1 MIQALIFDLD
11 GTLANT
17 EKLHFKAWREALLQN
32 GVGEFFLEDF
42 LRYVGTSNEKVAN
55 DYIQSDGL
63 KKSQKE
69 LIIEKQTL
77 YMNLI
82 PEVELYT
89 GAREILERF
98 HGKLSL
104 AVASS
109 SHEKEVR
116 AILETHDLISY
127 FPVIL
132 GGDMVQKRKPDPE
145 IYVTSAGLLGV
156 EPRKCLAFED
166 SSPGLNAA
174 KNAGMI
180 AIAVPN
186 EFTKEHDFTGADS
199 IVDNLAKVDV
209 QCVERLGT
217 LKNL

>member
-17 EKLHFKAWREALLQN
+17 EMLHFKAWREALLQN
-32 GVGEFFLEDF
+32 GIGEFSLEDF
-42 LRYVGTSNEKVAN
+42 LRYVGTSNEKVAS
-55 DYIQSDGL
+55 DYIQSDGI

-69 LIIEKQTL
+69 LITEKQTL
-77 YMNLI
+77 YMDLI
-82 PEVELYT
+82 PEVELCT
-89 GAREILERF
+89 GTREILERF
-98 HGKLSL
+98 KGKMSL

-109 SHEKEVR
+109 SHEKEIR

-145 IYVTSAGLLGV
+145 IYAKSAGLLGV

-174 KNAGMI
+174 KNAGMK

-186 EFTKEHDFTGADS
+186 EFTREHDFTRADS
-199 IVDNLAKVDV
+199 IVTSFDAVDTV
-209 QCVERLGT
+209 MLERL
-217 LKNL
+217 

>member
-17 EKLHFKAWREALLQN
+17 EMLHFKAWGETLLQN
-32 GVGEFFLEDF
+32 GVGGFVLDDF

-55 DYIQSDGL
+55 DYIHSEGI

-69 LIIEKQTL
+69 LIAEKQAH
-77 YMNLI
+77 YMRLI
-82 PEVELYT
+82 PEVELCRGT
-89 GAREILERF
+89 REILERF
-98 HGKLSL
+98 QGEMSL

-109 SHEKEVR
+109 SHEKEIL

-132 GGDMVQKRKPDPE
+132 GGDMVQKRKPNPE
-145 IYVTSAGLLGV
+145 IYLKAQALLGK
-156 EPRKCLAFED
+156 ESEECAAFED
-166 SSPGLNAA
+166 SGPGLNAA
-174 KNAGMI
+174 KNAGMK

-186 EFTKEHDFTGADS
+186 EFTKEHDFTRADS
-199 IVDNLAKVDV
+199 IVTSFDAVNAAFL
-209 QCVERLGT
+209 EGL
-217 LKNL
+217 

>member
-17 EKLHFKAWREALLQN
+17 EMLHFKAWREALLQN
-32 GVGEFFLEDF
+32 GVGEFTLEDF

-55 DYIQSDGL
+55 DYIQSDWI

-69 LIIEKQTL
+69 LITEKQTL
-77 YMNLI
+77 YMDLI
-82 PEVELYT
+82 PEVELCT

-98 HGKLSL
+98 YGKMSL

-116 AILETHDLISY
+116 AILEIHELISY

-145 IYVTSAGLLGV
+145 IYVKSAGLLGV
-156 EPRKCLAFED
+156 EPQECLAFED
-166 SSPGLNAA
+166 SSSGLNAA
-174 KNAGMI
+174 KNAGMKTI
-180 AIAVPN
+180 VVPN
-186 EFTKEHDFTGADS
+186 EFTREHDFTGADS
-199 IVDNLAKVDV
+199 IVDNLAQVDV

-217 LKNL
+217 SKNV

>member
-17 EKLHFKAWREALLQN
+17 EMLHFKAWRKALLQN
-32 GVGEFFLEDF
+32 GVGEFTLEDF

-55 DYIQSDGL
+55 DYIQSDGI

-69 LIIEKQTL
+69 LVTEKQTL
-77 YMNLI
+77 YMDLI
-82 PEVELYT
+82 PEVELCA

-98 HGKLSL
+98 HGKMSL

-145 IYVTSAGLLGV
+145 IYLKAQNLLGKAPHECV
-156 EPRKCLAFED
+156 AFED
-166 SSPGLNAA
+166 SGPGLNAA
-174 KNAGMI
+174 KNAGVK
-180 AIAVPN
+180 AVAVPN
-186 EFTKEHDFTGADS
+186 EFTREHDFTRADS
-199 IVDNLAKVDV
+199 IVTSFNAVNLALL
-209 QCVERLGT
+209 EGL
-217 LKNL
+217 

>member
-17 EKLHFKAWREALLQN
+17 EMLHFKAWREALLRN
-32 GVGEFFLEDF
+32 GVREFSLEDF

-55 DYIQSDGL
+55 DYIQSDGI

-69 LIIEKQTL
+69 LITEKQAL
-77 YMNLI
+77 YMDLI
-82 PEVELYT
+82 PEVELCT
-89 GAREILERF
+89 GALEILERF
-98 HGKLSL
+98 HGKMSL

-109 SHEKEVR
+109 SHEKEIR
-116 AILETHDLISY
+116 AILEIHDLTSY

-132 GGDMVQKRKPDPE
+132 GGDMVKKRKPDPE
-145 IYVTSAGLLGV
+145 IYLKAQTLLGKASLECV
-156 EPRKCLAFED
+156 AFED
-166 SSPGLNAA
+166 SGPGLNAA
-174 KNAGMI
+174 KNAGMK

-186 EFTKEHDFTGADS
+186 EFTREHDFTRADS
-199 IVDNLAKVDV
+199 IVDNLAQVDV
-209 QCVERLGT
+209 QCIERLGT

>member
-32 GVGEFFLEDF
+32 GVVEFSFEDF
-42 LRYVGTSNEKVAN
+42 LHYVGTSNEKVAG
-55 DYIQSDGL
+55 DYIQN
-63 KKSQKE
+63 KKIQKSREE
-69 LIIEKQTL
+69 LITEKQTL
-77 YMNLI
+77 YMDLI
-82 PEVELYT
+82 PEVELCP
-89 GAREILERF
+89 GAKAILERF
-98 HGKLSL
+98 QGQMRL

-109 SHEKEVR
+109 SHEKEIR
-116 AILETHDLISY
+116 AILEVHGLISY

-145 IYVTSAGLLGV
+145 IYVKAAGLLGKRP
-156 EPRKCLAFED
+156 EHCLAFED

-174 KNAGMI
+174 KNAGMK

-186 EFTKEHDFTGADS
+186 EFTREHDFSRADS
-199 IVDNLAKVDV
+199 VVTSFDAVNAALL
-209 QCVERLGT
+209 QGL
-217 LKNL
+217 